1 MIEASQL
8 LETYLRGIRYLSGA
22 GSASLYLPA
31 TLTGLSSPL
40 LIHDGDLA
48 PVPELVDMETAA
60 QIDAGARIDAAG
72 EKSSAKGISP
82 PFFSSSAPDGI
93 LIQLAAGMG
102 SWSPARPSAA
112 DRPGAAGPPARRR
125 SDAASEGTAAVGAW
139 LGLRFAHAERP
150 IEKRLAEIAFPR
162 ALGQEVPAL
171 GWWDWLLSLGGVLAT
186 HATKVMAVLRDP
198 VSGLPDRP
206 EFQAALGEELEKARA
221 RNRPLSLLLINP
233 DEFSNINERFGR
245 ESGDRIVRELSDR
258 LRGALRGT
266 DTLAR
271 YGGVI
276 FAATLVDTSLELAR
290 NVAQSVRINLSEAA
304 FLAGTVRL
312 NFSIGVATFEP
323 DDQDIQTALDLVYR
337 ADQALNA
344 AKRRGGDRAVE
355 WEPGLREE
363 ETGYFDRL
371 SGFFT
376 GNMAKD
382 YRNMVLL
389 RDTIDVIA
397 GHPEFEELSSQVVE
411 RLYTTF
417 KPDRVGLFSR
427 EEDASLKLVSGL
439 TRRTPSRG
447 SQPRVEVVEL
457 SAEESSLMNLAIAE
471 GQPRRWTSEDGELT
485 AHAIPLIARDE
496 CLGCLY
502 MGGRIATLN
511 FESSDLV
518 FLKALTSQLAVALDR
533 ARLAALQ
540 ASRREQEQRQLRA
553 ELNEL
558 RQALQQ
564 AKLVYRSAE
573 MDALVAT
580 ARRVAPTDATV
591 LISGPSGTG
600 KELLARTIH
609 ELSPRKGRPM
619 VVVDCGAISTS
630 LIESELFGHERGAY
644 TGAHQRRAGRL
655 AEAHTGTVLLDE
667 IGELPLEVQSKLLR
681 FVQEKQFTTVGGTRP
696 RKVDVRILAASNRDL
711 AAEVTAGRFRED
723 LFYRL
728 NVVRLRIPPLTER
741 PDDILHLARHFLELF
756 SVQYHK
762 NIRQL
767 TPEAEE
773 LLLRHSWPGNVRE
786 LQNRMMQAVILCEK
800 EELGASELSL
810 PADREALPA
819 LGTAEGPDDRLT
831 AAPGEASV
839 SPATEGAPRPQTQP
853 PQLSFEELLARLR
866 ASLRRQIE
874 AAVGGPE
881 RLVAPLGRWLSED
894 LILEANAAGDGVA
907 RRGAAIVGIP
917 ETTFRRRLSR
927 AGSQV
932 RAGLAPRMG
941 TWSEVRPILTD
952 LARCPDA
959 DGRDL
964 LAAVEQVLLNEI
976 ITRFPRDVKTGSAL
990 LGVTAPTFRRRVAA
1004 LADSS

>member
-1 MIEASQL
+1 LFVPAMI
-8 LETYLRGIRYLSGA
+8 TGA
-22 GSASLYLPA
+22 
-31 TLTGLSSPL
+31 SSPL
-40 LIHDGDLA
+40 LVHDGDLA
-48 PVPELVDMETAA
+48 PVPELVDLETAA
-60 QIDAGARIDAAG
+60 QLGSPGATATDDNESGAERD
-72 EKSSAKGISP
+72 SA
-82 PFFSSSAPDGI
+82 PFFSSAAPDGV
-93 LIQLAAGMG
+93 LIPLPSAVGP
-102 SWSPARPSAA
+102 WSPSGPSASESL
-112 DRPGAAGPPARRR
+112 PPAGPPTRRR
-125 SDAASEGTAAVGAW
+125 SDSEEQGTAAGAW
-139 LGLRFAHAERP
+139 LGLRFTRDDRP
-150 IEKRLAEIAFPR
+150 IAERLAEIEFPR
-162 ALGQEVPAL
+162 ALGREVSASN
-171 GWWDWLLSLGGVLAT
+171 WWDWLLSLGGVLTA

-206 EFQAALGEELEKARA
+206 EFQSALAEELEKADA
-221 RNRPLSLLLINP
+221 QNRPLSLLLINP
-233 DEFSNINERFGR
+233 DEFANINERFGR

-290 NVAQSVRINLSEAA
+290 NVAQSVRINLSEAS

-323 DDQDIQTALDLVYR
+323 GDSDIQSALDLVYQ

-355 WEPGLREE
+355 WEAGLREE

-397 GHPEFEELSSQVVE
+397 GHPDFDELSTQVVE

-427 EEDASLKLVSGL
+427 EEDGSLRLVSGL

-447 SQPRVEVVEL
+447 PQPRVEVVEL
-457 SAEESSLMNLAIAE
+457 SPDEERLMSLAIAE
-471 GQPRRWTSEDGELT
+471 GQPRKWTSDDQERT
-485 AHAIPLIARDE
+485 AHAIPLIARDDR
-496 CLGCLY
+496 LGCLY

-518 FLKALTSQLAVALDR
+518 FLKALASQLAVALDR
-533 ARLAALQ
+533 ARLAELE

-553 ELNEL
+553 ELNDL

-573 MDALVAT
+573 MDALVTT

-591 LISGPSGTG
+591 LITGGSGTG

-609 ELSPRKGRPM
+609 QLSPRKGRPM

-711 AAEVTAGRFRED
+711 GAEVAAGRFRED
-723 LFYRL
+723 LYYRL
-728 NVVRLRIPPLTER
+728 NVVRLRVPPLHER

-786 LQNRMMQAVILCEK
+786 LQNRLMQAVILCEK
-800 EELGASELSL
+800 EELGPTELTL
-810 PADREALPA
+810 QADGQGMPT
-819 LGTAEGPDDRLT
+819 LGAGEGPGGELT
-831 AAPGEASV
+831 AAPGGFGAVPPPAVGAAS
-839 SPATEGAPRPQTQP
+839 PP
-853 PQLSFEELLARLR
+853 PQLPKLSFEELMARLR
-866 ASLRRQIE
+866 SSLRRQIE
-874 AAVGGPE
+874 AAVGGPD
-881 RLVAPLGRWLSED
+881 RLVAPLGTWLSED
-894 LILEANAAGDGVA
+894 LILEADTAANGVA
-907 RRGAAIVGIP
+907 RRGSAIVGIP
-917 ETTFRRRLSR
+917 ETTFRRRLRR

-932 RAGLAPRMG
+932 KAGLAPRMG

-952 LARCPDA
+952 LVRCPDV

-964 LAAVEQVLLNEI
+964 LLAVEQVLLNEI

-990 LGVTAPTFRRRVAA
+990 LGVTAPTYRRRLAA
-1004 LADSS
+1004 LMATG